1 MPLAIIFYR
10 NKVELEIFVAL
21 IGKSSNVPVLTVFAN
36 ILFLLSSKS
45 HKCQKHDEQEFMKI
59 ADKHR
64 YCKNLPNI
72 SGRFRV
78 TLDHVWPLRYITLSH
93 PCVTYLYCF
102 CIVRSHTYTQL
113 HNWFPRE
120 IIRSNVLVE
129 CVRYGQQCKGTAVAF
144 RAYICSTSH
153 IHVFSCP
160 SFTTL
165 HMRTFQLPE
174 YQKGWVPTIGWTVNL
189 TLKGCITLLQY

>member
-21 IGKSSNVPVLTVFAN
+21 IGKGFNVPVLTVFAD

-120 IIRSNVLVE
+120 IIRSKVLVE
-129 CVRYGQQCKGTAVAF
+129 CVR
-144 RAYICSTSH
+144 
-153 IHVFSCP
+153 
-160 SFTTL
+160 
-165 HMRTFQLPE
+165 
-174 YQKGWVPTIGWTVNL
+174 
-189 TLKGCITLLQY
+189 